1 VESKVSGQ
9 KLWLDEGI
17 VHSTKFMKQLMT
29 AEKTRSL
36 SPAEEKLKNLSAAYV
51 YLYNKALVLG
61 LLEEDE
67 ENLFEDEILH

>member
-1 VESKVSGQ
+1 MVSGQ

-17 VHSTKFMKQLMT
+17 VHGTKFMKQLMNT
-29 AEKTRSL
+29 EKTRSL
-36 SPAEEKLKNLSAAYV
+36 SPAEENLKNLSAAYV

-61 LLEEDE
+61 LLDDDE

>member
-1 VESKVSGQ
+1 MVSGQ

-17 VHSTKFMKQLMT
+17 VHGTKFMKQLMNT
-29 AEKTRSL
+29 EKTRSL
-36 SPAEEKLKNLSAAYV
+36 SPAEENLNNLSGAYV

-61 LLEEDE
+61 LLEDDE

>member
-1 VESKVSGQ
+1 METKVSGK

-17 VHSTKFMKQLMT
+17 VHSTTFMKQLMNN
-29 AEKTRSL
+29 EKTRPL

>member
-1 VESKVSGQ
+1 MTQVSGQ

-17 VHSTKFMKQLMT
+17 VHGTKFMKQLMNT
-29 AEKTRSL
+29 EKKRPL
-36 SPAEEKLKNLSAAYV
+36 SPAEENLKNLSAAYV

-61 LLEEDE
+61 ILEEDE